1 MVCVKVLDALELFC
15 LFCAFPDQA
24 VKKSTTAKKR
34 ATSICHKRSFLKK
47 FTKRFIFC
55 YLQSNVGRMTDVV
68 LVLSTR

>member
-1 MVCVKVLDALELFC
+1 MVCVKVLDALELLF
-15 LFCAFPDQA
+15 LFCVFPDHA

-34 ATSICHKRSFLKK
+34 ATSICHKRSSLKK

-55 YLQSNVGRMTDVV
+55 YLPSNVGRMTDVV